1 MKQNKKIRLGLA
13 GCGRVSL
20 YHFESLK
27 KLQHKAELVAVCDP
41 SPEKLTAAVE
51 KTGAKGYNSIAE
63 MLAGEQLDAV
73 TLSTPNG
80 LHPQEIIQVANAGV
94 NVITEKPM
102 AIAWEDGMKA
112 YTACKDKGVKLFV
125 IHQNRFN
132 ETMQA
137 VWKAHKE
144 GRFGRIYMITSN
156 VFWQRPQDYFDKV
169 ATWHGTKAL
178 DGGAYYT
185 QASHYVDVIQWL
197 AQSEPK
203 SVYANLKTMAR
214 KIETEDAGMAII
226 EFTNG
231 ILSSMNVTVLSYPN
245 NLEGSITIIGEKGT
259 VKIGGTAM
267 NRIDH
272 WAFSEKKPEDET
284 IRNASYDTSSVYGF
298 GHADNYENIF
308 QDLQGGEPALIN
320 GDEGLKSLKILC
332 AIYDASKQGKPIVF

>member
-27 KLQHKAELVAVCDP
+27 KLQHMADLVAVCDP
-41 SPEKLTAAVE
+41 SPEKIAAAVE
-51 KTGAKGYNSIAE
+51 KTGARGYNSIAE
-63 MLAGEQLDAV
+63 MLANEQLDAI

-80 LHPQEIIQVANAGV
+80 LHAQEIIQVANAGV
-94 NVITEKPM
+94 NVISEKPM
-102 AIAWEDGMKA
+102 AITWEDGLKA
-112 YTACKDKGVKLFV
+112 YTACKDKGVKLFI

-137 VWKAHKE
+137 VWKAHRE

-197 AQSEPK
+197 AHSEPK

-226 EFTNG
+226 EFANG

-259 VKIGGTAM
+259 VKVGGTAM

-272 WAFSEKKPEDET
+272 WAFEDKKPEDET

-308 QDLQGGEPALIN
+308 QDLLGGEPALIT
-320 GDEGLKSLKILC
+320 GEEGLKSLKILC
-332 AIYDASKQGKPIVF
+332 AIYDASKQGKPIIF